1 MARGTATSRIIM
13 SGSDYDEDVEDME
26 NESASEEEQSLED
39 QLIEAAAAGRLIEVD
54 RLLAEGVVNVDGTSN
69 LRDDRSR
76 ALHLSCTFGRPL
88 VTNSLIRAGADVNA
102 TNEGGDTPLI
112 LASLNGHGS
121 IVDALLKAGANV
133 HATDQFGSC
142 ALFYASRQGHCGLV
156 DALLKAGADVNG
168 SRVTALLIASRF
180 GHASAV
186 VKLMHAGADVTAV
199 DDDGN
204 TALHRCALE
213 TTPAAVYG
221 GKTGQVVSA
230 LVAACADIEALN
242 AQRLTPL
249 ELAHNGLANGTS
261 EWQKLRCRET
271 VEVLEV
277 AKDMTLALRRWLFA
291 AGLAE
296 QWREFARLGAKE
308 KEDIE
313 MIERDDVRRDKGSAL
328 TPIEV
333 NRLFRAIAHGTEH
346 PGEPLAMGD
355 KFESFLHA
363 HRLDDYVAH
372 FRVLGVAFER
382 DLLDITD
389 AQLTLMVERHGLKIL
404 DRRRFDKAMV
414 ALRRKLAGHHPPG
427 EESGAGEE
435 ERHPIRVKKEH
446 AGPQVAGISV

>member
-1 MARGTATSRIIM
+1 M
-13 SGSDYDEDVEDME
+13 SGSDYEETLD
-26 NESASEEEQSLED
+26 EEEEEDEQEEHTLED
-39 QLIEAAAAGRLIEVD
+39 QLIEAAGAGRLIEVD
-54 RLLAEGVVNVDGTSN
+54 RLIAEGVVDVDGTGTREDN
-69 LRDDRSR
+69 SR
-76 ALHLSCTFGRPL
+76 ALHLSAQNGRPL

-102 TNEGGDTPLI
+102 TNDGGDTPLI

-121 IVDALLKAGANV
+121 IVDALLKSGANV

-156 DALLKAGADVNG
+156 DALLKADADVNG

-186 VKLMHAGADVTAV
+186 AKLLQAGADVAAV

-221 GKTGQVVSA
+221 GKTGQVVEA
-230 LVAACADIEALN
+230 LVASCADIEALN
-242 AQRLTPL
+242 RNGLTPL

-271 VEVLEV
+271 VEVLEI
-277 AKDMTLALRRWLFA
+277 AKDMTTGLRRWLMA

-296 QWREFARLGAKE
+296 QWKEFARLGAKE
-308 KEDIE
+308 KEDVE
-313 MIERDDVRRDKGSAL
+313 MIERDDVRRDKGSSL
-328 TPIEV
+328 TPIQV
-333 NRLFRAIAHGTEH
+333 NRLFRAVGQCVER
-346 PGEPLAMGD
+346 PGEPLPRMGD
-355 KFESFLHA
+355 KFESFLRA
-363 HRLDDYVAH
+363 HRLDDYCAH

-414 ALRRKLAGHHPPG
+414 TLRRKLAGPRSPGEG

-435 ERHPIRVKKEH
+435 ERHPIRVKKERG
-446 AGPQVAGISV
+446 AGELGGGSE